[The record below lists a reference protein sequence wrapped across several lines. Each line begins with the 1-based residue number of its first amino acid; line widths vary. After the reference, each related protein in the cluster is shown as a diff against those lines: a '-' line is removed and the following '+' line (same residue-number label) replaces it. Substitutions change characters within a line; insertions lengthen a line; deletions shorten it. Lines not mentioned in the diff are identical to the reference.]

1 MQGRRLNAIPVIST
15 SRINNGKEL
24 FVRCLLLL
32 LLLIYLLLTTIS
44 GGGWARSNL
53 IRFPVT
59 HSPEIRI

>member
-15 SRINNGKEL
+15 SRINNRKEL

-32 LLLIYLLLTTIS
+32 LLLHLLLTTIS